1 MVFKAPPRHPGA
13 KNSWA
18 FHDQNP
24 AKQREDG
31 REKKEEELEEDQ
43 HDSGKAISA
52 PSPSAP
58 LAMLA
63 FLTGQLQHQGYERGS
78 SRPAA
83 LDLHRV
89 ERDLE
94 GGGTS
99 IGEGKGKRRGGL
111 EERCHGGSNR
121 CEREGEGGR
130 DRFAA

>member
-1 MVFKAPPRHPGA
+1 MVFKALPKHPGG
-13 KNSWA
+13 KKSWA
-18 FHDQNP
+18 FP
-24 AKQREDG
+24 SPRPKSSKTREEG
-31 REKKEEELEEDQ
+31 REKKEVELEEDQ

-121 CEREGEGGR
+121 CEWEGW
-130 DRFAA
+130 